1 MTSIAF
7 FGLGT
12 MGGGMAARLAGA
24 GFPVTVWNRS
34 AARTQRL
41 KDLGA
46 TVAASPRDAAANADV
61 VISMLADD
69 PASRLAWTGD
79 TGALG
84 AMRPG
89 AVLIECST
97 ISPVWIEELGRLA
110 AERGCPLL
118 DAPVTGSRPQ
128 AEKGE
133 LRFLVGGDAA
143 VLEQVRP
150 ILAAMSSAIVHLG
163 PTGSGARIKLIN
175 NFLCGVQAASMAE
188 AVALIERSGLNREL
202 SLSILQSGAPTSPVV
217 TASSNRMAARDYAV
231 NFRLSL
237 MRKDLA
243 YAIDEGARFG
253 VPLAT
258 AVTARDMY
266 DRAAPQWADAD
277 FSAVVEPL
285 RQA

>member
-12 MGGGMAARLAGA
+12 MGGGMAARLVGA

-34 AARTQRL
+34 AARTQRF

-46 TVAASPRDAAANADV
+46 TVASSPRDAAASADV

-69 PASRLAWTGD
+69 GASRLAWTGD

-110 AERGCPLL
+110 AARGCALL

-143 VLEQVRP
+143 TLERVRP
-150 ILAAMSSAIVHLG
+150 VLAAMGREIVHLG
-163 PTGSGARIKLIN
+163 PAGSGARIKLIN

-202 SLSILQSGAPTSPVV
+202 ALGILQSGAPTSPVV

-258 AVTARDMY
+258 AITARAIF

-285 RQA
+285 RNA